1 MLQNK
6 WRHGSTRFDIP
17 DFGPV
22 LNQFDGLMPFYVV
35 LDPDIGREVVLILR
49 DRTDFMNT
57 LKATKPFQLFVKTGL
72 VRNEYGPLGFLLFWI
87 QDPKN
92 PNNYVV
98 AYDMYLNPTEEVQ
111 IELWSDLAS
120 QTHWHLILVG
130 ANEQQE
136 DFFEF
141 ANCYGLDE
149 FLMTVYE
156 GCEGVEMIDFYR
168 AREEFGQQHSIRQMF
183 DM

>member
-35 LDPDIGREVVLILR
+35 LEPDIGREVVLILR

-57 LKATKPFQLFVKTGL
+57 LKATKPFRLFVKTGL

-87 QDPKN
+87 QDPQN
-92 PNNYVV
+92 PKDYVV

-111 IELWSDLAS
+111 IQLYADLAS

-130 ANEQQE
+130 PSGEQE

-141 ANCYGLDE
+141 ENCYGLE
-149 FLMTVYE
+149 KFVSSVRQ
-156 GCEGVEMIDFYR
+156 GCKGIPMIDFYR
-168 AREEFGQQHSIRQMF
+168 AREEFGRENNLRQIFEM
-183 DM
+183 